1 MNLAS
6 LRIENFRAFE
16 DETINFNEYTCL
28 VGPNGGGKSTALT
41 ALNILFRYPTD
52 SVPNLL
58 ALDLEDFHHKNAE
71 RPIQLTATFVYLSPQ
86 AQEDFRNYYRQGKL
100 IITAQAKWNG
110 SSAPLKQY
118 GQRMGIVK
126 FGPFF
131 AAEGDNAK
139 VDELKKLYS
148 EIQASFTELPSP
160 GTKVAMVT
168 ALREYGAAHP
178 ELHQP
183 ILSEDEFYGVSKGKN
198 LLEKY
203 IEWAFVPAV
212 KDVSAEEVERKT
224 TALGQLLERTVRTR
238 LPFSEP
244 IAKLRIEVTD
254 KYNDILKSQQS
265 ALVDLSTSL
274 QTRLRNWAHPNTKLR
289 LE

>member
-1 MNLAS
+1 VD
-6 LRIENFRAFE
+6 

-71 RPIQLTATFVYLSPQ
+71 RPIQLTATFVDLSPQ

-168 ALREYGAAHP
+168 ALREYG
-178 ELHQP
+178 L
-183 ILSEDEFYGVSKGKN
+183 
-198 LLEKY
+198 
-203 IEWAFVPAV
+203 
-212 KDVSAEEVERKT
+212 
-224 TALGQLLERTVRTR
+224 RTPNCTS
-238 LPFSEP
+238 PF
-244 IAKLRIEVTD
+244 
-254 KYNDILKSQQS
+254 
-265 ALVDLSTSL
+265 
-274 QTRLRNWAHPNTKLR
+274 
-289 LE
+289 

>member
-1 MNLAS
+1 
-6 LRIENFRAFE
+6 
-16 DETINFNEYTCL
+16 
-28 VGPNGGGKSTALT
+28 
-41 ALNILFRYPTD
+41 
-52 SVPNLL
+52 
-58 ALDLEDFHHKNAE
+58 
-71 RPIQLTATFVYLSPQ
+71 
-86 AQEDFRNYYRQGKL
+86 
-100 IITAQAKWNG
+100 
-110 SSAPLKQY
+110 
-118 GQRMGIVK
+118 
-126 FGPFF
+126 
-131 AAEGDNAK
+131 
-139 VDELKKLYS
+139 
-148 EIQASFTELPSP
+148 
-160 GTKVAMVT
+160 MVT